1 MKTKNILTILTIMV
15 IILSAGLG
23 AATMKIVSMDK
34 KIENN
39 KNLIISQK
47 PELPIK
53 EKPVIEEKPPI
64 EKEDPIV
71 EEPIVE
77 DPPKEEPPKIDKP
90 NNPPKVEQP
99 PKVEK
104 VEEPVIVKPT
114 FISSEEAIKIGKNKV
129 GAEAKL
135 IKIEADLD
143 DNPPKYNIELVLG
156 DYEYELEI
164 HAITG
169 AVIDFERDEID
180 D

>member
-71 EEPIVE
+71 E

-90 NNPPKVEQP
+90 NNPSKVEQP
-99 PKVEK
+99 HKVEK

>member
-39 KNLIISQK
+39 KNLIMSQK

-71 EEPIVE
+71 E

-99 PKVEK
+99 HKVEKVEK

>member
-47 PELPIK
+47 IELPTK
-53 EKPVIEEKPPI
+53 EEPVIEEKLPV
-64 EKEDPIV
+64 EKED
-71 EEPIVE
+71 PIVE
-77 DPPKEEPPKIDKP
+77 DPPKEESPKIDKP

-129 GAEAKL
+129 GVEAKL
-135 IKIEADLD
+135 MKVEADLD

-156 DYEYELEI
+156 NYEYELEI

-169 AVIDFERDEID
+169 AVIDFEKDEMD

>member
-1 MKTKNILTILTIMV
+1 MV

-47 PELPIK
+47 PELLIK

-64 EKEDPIV
+64 EKED
-71 EEPIVE
+71 PIVE

-90 NNPPKVEQP
+90 NNPPKVEEP
-99 PKVEK
+99 HKVEK

>member
-47 PELPIK
+47 IELPTK
-53 EKPVIEEKPPI
+53 EEPVIEEKLPV
-64 EKEDPIV
+64 EKED
-71 EEPIVE
+71 PIVE
-77 DPPKEEPPKIDKP
+77 DPPKEESPKIDKP

-135 IKIEADLD
+135 MKVEADLD

-156 DYEYELEI
+156 NYEYELEI

-169 AVIDFERDEID
+169 AVIDFEKDEID

>member
-47 PELPIK
+47 PELLIK

-64 EKEDPIV
+64 EKED
-71 EEPIVE
+71 PIVE